1 MLPIH
6 SNPIHARTRFG
17 DPTKAC
23 KRYLV
28 GRLALTGS
36 SMARRLHSTTR
47 ICNCPDMRAVHVF
60 ELLAQSGSHFLAQNG

>member
-1 MLPIH
+1 MLCKHAIPRVSH
-6 SNPIHARTRFG
+6 S
-17 DPTKAC
+17 TKAC

-47 ICNCPDMRAVHVF
+47 IWNCPDMRAVHFF
-60 ELLAQSGSHFLAQNG
+60 ELLAQSSAHLLEQNR